1 MRIDENR
8 NLVLPVVTE
17 KITRKVTKKVD
28 GKDVT
33 EEVTE
38 DVVRIHAFHTP
49 VSRAVFEQHYRV
61 LAATKASLSS
71 KGAHYLMGSGPRIA
85 ALTLKDEGR
94 KEAISLGMIDE
105 RGNVNDD
112 ETDALF
118 AEFKR
123 LTTILCPGPN
133 GWDMLPVETAISS
146 GKIDAEDWEET
157 VAAVTFFTCH
167 YAMAKKADR
176 ATAANGT
183 ASFLGASITSSTPTE
198 FLASLPTL
206 TQDAPTTKTP
216 SSIPS

>member
-1 MRIDENR
+1 MKIDERR
-8 NLVLPVVTE
+8 NLVLPVVTD
-17 KITRKVTKKVD
+17 KVTKKVIKQVD
-28 GKDVT
+28 GKDVPD
-33 EEVTE
+33 EITE
-38 DVVRIHAFHTP
+38 DVVRIYAFHTP
-49 VSRAVFEQHYRV
+49 VSRAIFEQHYRV

-71 KGAHYLMGSGPRIA
+71 KGAHYLMGAGPRIA

-94 KEAISLGMIDE
+94 KEAASLGMVDE
-105 RGNVNDD
+105 RGNIHD
-112 ETDALF
+112 EATDALF

-176 ATAANGT
+176 ETAAKGT
-183 ASFLGASITSSTPTE
+183 ASFLGASITSSTPME
-198 FLASLPTL
+198 FIASLPTL
-206 TQDAPTTKTP
+206 TQAAPTTKTP

>member
-1 MRIDENR
+1 MKIDERR

-17 KITRKVTKKVD
+17 KVTKKVTKQID
-28 GKDVT
+28 GKDVS
-33 EEVTE
+33 EEVSE
-38 DVVRIHAFHTP
+38 DVVRIYAFHVP
-49 VSRAVFEQHYRV
+49 VSRIIFEQHYRV
-61 LAATKASLSS
+61 LASTKASLSS
-71 KGAHYLMGSGPRIA
+71 KGAHYLMGAGPRIA

-94 KEAISLGMIDE
+94 KEAISLGMVDE
-105 RGNVNDD
+105 RGNVQD
-112 ETDALF
+112 EPTDALF

-146 GKIDAEDWEET
+146 GKIDSEDWEEALSGI
-157 VAAVTFFTCH
+157 VFFTSH

-176 ATAANGT
+176 ETAARGT

-206 TQDAPTTKTP
+206 TQAAPTTKTP